1 MNSLYESKGKEA
13 IFRSKVKWI
22 EQGEK
27 PTKYFF
33 NLEKKNYVTKTLLQ
47 IKLDNGEITSDM
59 KKINKQIEVFFSET
73 YKSKLTDV
81 PLSEQELGLKDFIQN
96 LEIPRLSNEEQATFE
111 HELTVQEIK
120 NVLHSFEKNKTP
132 GEDGFSKEFYET
144 FFDLLNQNLLDSY
157 NEAFQKGSLSVS
169 QRRGVISLIPKN
181 DCDLSEL
188 TGWRP
193 ITLLNVDYKIL
204 AKCIAKRIEPFLPKL
219 IHSDQT
225 GFMKDRFIG
234 QNVRRLNDLMEYTDV
249 KKISGIFLFID
260 FEKAFDSIEWNFIKR
275 SLELFNLGP
284 FLTRWFSIFYSNSEA
299 VVMNA
304 GYMTDYFT
312 VPKGV
317 RQGYPLSPFLF
328 ILSVELLALK
338 IRQEPYC
345 KGISLPNLQDAKTSQ
360 FADDTTLISKDT
372 NSLQFSLQ
380 IIGSFGSISGL
391 GLNKKKTK
399 AMWIGSSKH
408 EKTKILDLHSIKDP
422 IKIHGAHLSYN
433 ADKNNDANF
442 FSKIRKMKN
451 KPLANA

>member
-1 MNSLYESKGKEA
+1 MDRTRRKTN
-13 IFRSKVKWI
+13 KVLF
-22 EQGEK
+22 
-27 PTKYFF
+27 Y
-33 NLEKKNYVTKTLLQ
+33 LEKKNYVTKTLLQ
-47 IKLDNGEITSDM
+47 IKLDDGEITSDM

-120 NVLHSFEKNKTP
+120 IVLHSFEKNKTP

-234 QNVRRLNDLMEYTDV
+234 QNVRLLNDLMEYTDV

-284 FLTRWFSIFYSNSEA
+284 FLTRWFSILYNNSEA
-299 VVMNA
+299 AVMNA

-312 VPKGV
+312 VSRGV
-317 RQGYPLSPFLF
+317 RQGCPLSPFLF

-338 IRQEPYC
+338 IRQEPNC
-345 KGISLPNLQDAKTSQ
+345 KGIRLPNL
-360 FADDTTLISKDT
+360 
-372 NSLQFSLQ
+372 
-380 IIGSFGSISGL
+380 
-391 GLNKKKTK
+391 
-399 AMWIGSSKH
+399 
-408 EKTKILDLHSIKDP
+408 
-422 IKIHGAHLSYN
+422 
-433 ADKNNDANF
+433 
-442 FSKIRKMKN
+442 
-451 KPLANA
+451 

>member
-59 KKINKQIEVFFSET
+59 KRINKQIDVFFSET

-81 PLSEQELGLKDFIQN
+81 PLSEQELGLNDFIQN

-120 NVLHSFEKNKTP
+120 YVLHSFEKITTP
-132 GEDGFSKEFYET
+132 GEDGFSKEFYGT
-144 FFDLLNQNLLDSY
+144 FFDLLKQNLLDSY

-169 QRRGVISLIPKN
+169 QRKGVIFLIPKN

-188 TGWRP
+188 TGWRQM
-193 ITLLNVDYKIL
+193 TLLNVHYKIL
-204 AKCIAKRIEPFLPKL
+204 AKCIAKRIELFLPKL
-219 IHSDQT
+219 IYSDQT

-234 QNVRRLNDLMEYTDV
+234 QNVRLL
-249 KKISGIFLFID
+249 KKISGIFLFIE
-260 FEKAFDSIEWNFIKR
+260 FGKAFDSTEWNFIKR

-284 FLTRWFSIFYSNSEA
+284 FLTRWFSILYNNSEA
-299 VVMNA
+299 AVMNA

-312 VPKGV
+312 VSRGV
-317 RQGYPLSPFLF
+317 RQGCPLSPFLF
-328 ILSVELLALK
+328 TLSVELLALK
-338 IRQEPYC
+338 TRQEPNC
-345 KGISLPNLQDAKTSQ
+345 KSIRLPNLQEAKISQ

-372 NSLQFSLQ
+372 NSLKFSLQ

-391 GLNKKKTK
+391 RLNKKKTK

-408 EKTKILDLHSIKDP
+408 KK
-422 IKIHGAHLSYN
+422 
-433 ADKNNDANF
+433 
-442 FSKIRKMKN
+442 
-451 KPLANA
+451 

>member
-1 MNSLYESKGKEA
+1 M
-13 IFRSKVKWI
+13 
-22 EQGEK
+22 
-27 PTKYFF
+27 
-33 NLEKKNYVTKTLLQ
+33 
-47 IKLDNGEITSDM
+47 
-59 KKINKQIEVFFSET
+59 
-73 YKSKLTDV
+73 
-81 PLSEQELGLKDFIQN
+81 
-96 LEIPRLSNEEQATFE
+96 EIPRLSNEEQATFE

-132 GEDGFSKEFYET
+132 GEDGFSKEFFET

-169 QRRGVISLIPKN
+169 QRRGVISLIPRN

-204 AKCIAKRIEPFLPKL
+204 AKCIAKRIEPFLLKL

-234 QNVRRLNDLMEYTDV
+234 QNVRLLNDLMEYTDV

-284 FLTRWFSIFYSNSEA
+284 FLTRWFSILYNNSEA
-299 VVMNA
+299 AVMNA

-312 VPKGV
+312 VSRGV
-317 RQGYPLSPFLF
+317 RQGCPLSPFLF

-338 IRQEPYC
+338 IREEPNC
-345 KGISLPNLQDAKTSQ
+345 KGIRLPNLREAKISQ
-360 FADDTTLISKDT
+360 FADDTTLISEDT
-372 NSLQFSLQ
+372 NSLKFSLQ

-391 GLNKKKTK
+391 RLNKKKTK

-408 EKTKILDLHSIKDP
+408 KKAK
-422 IKIHGAHLSYN
+422 YR
-433 ADKNNDANF
+433 NF
-442 FSKIRKMKN
+442 T
-451 KPLANA
+451 A